1 MKKYLML
8 LLVVMLMIRCT
19 REEPNNNPVV
29 TNPTINSLSPLQTI
43 NLNPNITEPSGIF
56 YNKINS
62 HLYIVSDSQPIV
74 YECDLQ
80 GNVLNQITITSTDLE
95 GITFST
101 NCDTFYVVEE
111 TNQLVTKYLAD
122 GTKLLSFPV
131 NVATNIKNSLEG
143 ITIDNENNLYVMNE
157 KTPERLMKF
166 VNNNLVWQIDLSYT
180 TDLSDIC
187 YDSELDCFWIVSD
200 ESAKVVKLSK
210 TGAFIKEWTLPF
222 NKAEGIA
229 FVGNKMYITNDGNGY
244 MYIFDKPQ

>member
-1 MKKYLML
+1 MKKL
-8 LLVVMLMIRCT
+8 LIFVFIVFSIVGCN
-19 REEPNNNPVV
+19 REEQNNNTIV
-29 TNPTINSLSPLQTI
+29 TPPTTNSLTPLQTI

-56 YNKINS
+56 YNKFNS

-80 GNVLNQITITSTDLE
+80 GNVLNQLTISSTDLE
-95 GITFST
+95 GITFSA

-111 TNQLVTKYLAD
+111 TKQLVTKYLSN
-122 GTKLLSFPV
+122 GTKLYSFPV

-157 KTPERLMKF
+157 NTPKRLMKF
-166 VNNNLVWQIDLSYT
+166 VNNNLVWQIDLNYT

-200 ESAKVVKLSK
+200 ESAKVVKMSK

-222 NKAEGIA
+222 NKGEGIA

-244 MYIFDKPQ
+244 MYIFNKPQ